1 MKKLNIYITKQIL
14 VGFLLV
20 AFSLMSIIWLTQSL
34 RFIDLITN
42 KGISVGIFIELTS
55 LLMPRIFTLL
65 SPISLFAAILFVYNR
80 MLSDRE
86 LVVMKAAGISPW
98 QNAKPTLFFGIVL
111 ALLNVYVMNIV
122 IPYAENQFND
132 LEWRIKN
139 DVSHLMFREGE
150 FTTLQP
156 NLTVF
161 ITTHEP
167 DGAVGGIL
175 INDER
180 DPQNKSTL
188 SAELGRIIQTEKGPR
203 IILIHGTRQQ
213 LNKQNHQFSS
223 VSFERYS
230 VDFGAKESKA
240 RKEAGVREKSLSE
253 LFNAASDPSLSPKE
267 VRRWIVEGNKR
278 ITTPLLN
285 IVYALMACTGLLVG
299 NFNRRGQIKIVS
311 LSVGAMV
318 IIQAL
323 DLSFGNLAAKNLGWL
338 AAMYLNVFLP
348 FACCLFL
355 LRFYNPSFFQKK
367 KKTPSFANGDFNA

>member
-1 MKKLNIYITKQIL
+1 MKKLNTYITKQIL

-20 AFSLMSIIWLTQSL
+20 SFSLMSIIWLTQSL
-34 RFIDLITN
+34 RFIDFITN
-42 KGISVGIFIELTS
+42 KGISVGIFVELTS

-65 SPISLFAAILFVYNR
+65 SPISLFAAVLFVYNR

-98 QNAKPTLFFGIVL
+98 QNAKPTIFFGIIM
-111 ALLNVYVMNIV
+111 AILNVYIMNIV
-122 IPYAENQFND
+122 IPYAENRFND

-161 ITTHEP
+161 ITSHEP
-167 DGAVGGIL
+167 DGSVGGIL

-180 DPQNKSTL
+180 DPKTKSTL
-188 SAELGRIIQTEKGPR
+188 SAELGRIVQTPKGPR
-203 IILIHGTRQQ
+203 IILVHGNRQQ
-213 LNKQNHQFSS
+213 INKQNQQFSS

-230 VDFGAKESKA
+230 VDFGAKETKA
-240 RKEAGVREKSLSE
+240 KKAAGAREQSISE
-253 LFNAASDPSLSPKE
+253 LFNAMSDKSLTPKE
-267 VRRWIVEGNKR
+267 ARRWVVEGNKR

-285 IVYALMACTGLLVG
+285 VVYALLACTGLLVG
-299 NFNRRGQIKIVS
+299 NFNRRGQFKIVS
-311 LSVGAMV
+311 VSVTTMV

-323 DLSFGNLAAKNLGWL
+323 DLSFGNLAAKNLFWL
-338 AAMYLNVFLP
+338 IAMYLNVFLP
-348 FACCLFL
+348 FLCCLFL
-355 LRFYNPSFFQKK
+355 LKFYTPTFFQKK
-367 KKTPSFANGDFNA
+367 KKHTFAGDVNA